1 MSGPNGI
8 NFFKK
13 LTPEQLKQMQSKAG
27 TGSTAKTDG
36 NKKADG
42 MDMNSSIMV
51 NSKNSTAK
59 TSSTTSNNG
68 TTGTQGNNYDLDLN
82 NIFKQG
88 VKNAAATTASR

>member
-1 MSGPNGI
+1 MTGPDGV

-13 LTPEQLKQMQSKAG
+13 LTPEQLKQMQSRVG

-51 NSKNSTAK
+51 NYKNSTAK
-59 TSSTTSNNG
+59 TASTT
-68 TTGTQGNNYDLDLN
+68 
-82 NIFKQG
+82 
-88 VKNAAATTASR
+88 